1 MQQSKK
7 WWRKYMR
14 ILIINGPNLNFLGIR
29 EVNIYGKN
37 TYRDLC
43 QYLKKVGKEKHI
55 HIDLFQ
61 SNHEGKIIDRLQKAY
76 KQKYDG
82 IIINP
87 GALTHYSY
95 ALYDA
100 IKAINI
106 KTVEVHLSDI
116 NAREEFRK
124 KSVISDACVATF
136 MGKNFASYEEA
147 IMYFIGE

>member
-1 MQQSKK
+1 
-7 WWRKYMR
+7 MR

-61 SNHEGKIIDRLQKAY
+61 SNYEGKIIDRLQKAY

>member
-136 MGKNFASYEEA
+136 MSKNFASYEEA

>member
-1 MQQSKK
+1 
-7 WWRKYMR
+7 MR